1 MLIGL
6 LIGLITSVHAQQT
19 TVVINELNCR
29 MVTAGGP
36 PNDNAE
42 FIELFAAPN
51 TALDGYVLVFFNG
64 FNGNT
69 ADGTSYAAYDLD
81 GYTTDAQ
88 GFFVLG
94 SSNVTNVDMTF
105 PALTANIQNGGDAIG
120 LYQANATDFPT
131 GTMSSTTNLIDAM
144 VYGTA
149 DAAATL
155 LITNLGLDVAVPGY
169 TQLDETNQTTGTD
182 LTLSRIP
189 DGGSAFT
196 HNYVLQALTPGTW
209 NQPPCAGGTITL
221 TDGTST
227 LDICSNLVGTISF
240 SAFNGSGNNL
250 IVVSDANGNI
260 VGTSTT
266 GSYNFTGLTGTYTVH
281 QLGYTNA
288 ILNNSTN
295 AGLPLNGI
303 VADQC
308 ASLSSNAVTVN
319 ITVCAGCVGATVFGT
334 NNATTF
340 GIISDANADF
350 ISLGNTS
357 TSLNATYAYALT
369 NASGGFIQWVT
380 SAFDFNTLAQGA
392 YQIVGVS
399 YQGTLGNLA
408 VGASISNVS
417 ASVCTQLS
425 SNVITLNVI
434 VIANVVINELN
445 ADNPG
450 GPDTAEFI
458 ELYGDANAF
467 LDGLVMVFYD
477 GQTGVSYAAHDLDTY
492 TTNANGFFVM
502 GDAGAANVSLVIPNA
517 QLQNG
522 ADAIALYVGNA
533 TDFPNGTA
541 PVTANLIDAMVYGT
555 ADATATNLITGL
567 GLDVLFPGY
576 AQFDETAQQS
586 GIDLTQ
592 SRVPDGP
599 PALTNST
606 VVLQELTPG
615 TYNIVILGCTDVT
628 ACNYDVNATVND
640 NTCVYPGNTCD
651 DGDALTMN
659 DVYTIDCVCAGT
671 PIPQGCMDSLA
682 CNYDALAMIDNGTCA
697 YPGSTCDDLNP
708 ATIND
713 VYDTLCVCA
722 GTVIPYPGCMDV
734 TACNYNVFANVDD
747 QSCVYPG
754 ASCDDL
760 DPNTINDI
768 YDANCVCAGVIGVA
782 ELEADQSWTVFP
794 NPTKD
799 NLNVTW
805 TTNNAGNTLVRV
817 YDAMGQLIIQQNI
830 AVNAGFNKFE
840 IPTSTLSVGYYVV
853 EIMKDGTARRKAF
866 SKN

>member
-1 MLIGL
+1 MALILGVQVL
-6 LIGLITSVHAQQT
+6 SLAQQS

-29 MVTAGGP
+29 MVSAGGP

-81 GYTTDAQ
+81 GYSTDAQ

-94 SSNVTNVDMTF
+94 STNVASADMNFT
-105 PALTANIQNGGDAIG
+105 AAAANIQNGGDAIA
-120 LYQANATDFPT
+120 LYQANATDFPN
-131 GTMSSTTNLIDAM
+131 GTMSTTTNLVDAM

-149 DAAATL
+149 DATAAL

-189 DGGSAFT
+189 DGGAAFT

-209 NQPPCAGGTITL
+209 NQPPCSAGTITL
-221 TDGTST
+221 ADGTST
-227 LDICSNLVGTISF
+227 LDVCSNLAGQTDF
-240 SAFNGSGNNL
+240 SAFAGTGNGL
-250 IVVSDANGNI
+250 LVVSDANGII
-260 VGTSTT
+260 VGTSSTS
-266 GSYNFTGLTGTYTVH
+266 SYNFSGLVGSYSVH
-281 QLGYTNA
+281 YLGYTNA
-288 ILNNSTN
+288 ILNNSTA
-295 AGLPLNGI
+295 AGAPLNGI

-308 ASLSSNAVTVN
+308 ASLSTSSVTVN
-319 ITVCAGCVGATVFGT
+319 INVCVGCVGGTVYGS
-334 NNATTF
+334 NNGTTF
-340 GIISDANADF
+340 NFISDANADV
-350 ISLGNTS
+350 ITLGNTS

-369 NASGGFIQWVT
+369 DASGNFIQWVT
-380 SAFDFNTLAQGA
+380 SAFDYNTLAQGA
-392 YQIVGVS
+392 YQVVGIS
-399 YQGTLGNLA
+399 YQGNLSNVV
-408 VGASISNVS
+408 VGAPFANVS
-417 ASVCTQLS
+417 ASTCHEFS
-425 SNVITLNVI
+425 SNTISIQVI

-458 ELYGDANAF
+458 ELYGDANAL

-492 TTNANGFFVM
+492 STNANGFFVM

-522 ADAIALYVGNA
+522 ADAIALYIGNA

-541 PVTANLIDAMVYGT
+541 PVTANLVDAMVYGT
-555 ADATATNLITGL
+555 ADPTATNLITGL

-576 AQFDETAQQS
+576 TQFDETFQQT

-615 TYNIVILGCTDVT
+615 TYNIVILGCMDAT
-628 ACNYDVNATVND
+628 ACNYDATATVND
-640 NTCVYPGNTCD
+640 NTCIYPGSLCD
-651 DGDALTMN
+651 DGDSLTMN
-659 DVYTIDCVCAGT
+659 DMYGADCVCAGT

-682 CNYDALAMIDNGTCA
+682 CNYDPIAMIDNGSCG

-713 VYDTLCVCA
+713 VYDTLCTCV
-722 GTVIPYPGCMDV
+722 GTTIPYPGCMDV

-754 ASCDDL
+754 SACDDL
-760 DPNTINDI
+760 DPNTVNDI
-768 YDANCVCAGVIGVA
+768 YDANCNCAGVIGVA
-782 ELEADQSWTVFP
+782 ELEADNSWTVFP

-799 NLNVTW
+799 NLFVAW
-805 TTNNAGNTLVRV
+805 TSTNSGTSYVRV
-817 YDAMGQLIIQQNI
+817 FDTMGQLILQTN
-830 AVNAGFNKFE
+830 VSVVAGNNRFE
-840 IPTSTLSVGYYVV
+840 IPTSTVSVGYYIV
-853 EIMKDGTARRKAF
+853 EITKDGVVSRKAF